1 MSWPDGRVTSG
12 VIGKALEHIPGG
24 EIAGNKGGD
33 TVAVPAVEEVDVRA
47 AVRPT
52 TVTSAPSEQRVTFTK
67 QRETPVMEIEFLLIV
82 LPPI

>member
-1 MSWPDGRVTSG
+1 MVCPDGRVTSG

-33 TVAVPAVEEVDVRA
+33 TVALPAVEEVDVRA

-52 TVTSAPSEQRVTFTK
+52 TVTSAPSAQRPTFTK
-67 QRETPVMEIEFLLIV
+67 QRETSTTRTEFLFITFH
-82 LPPI
+82 PI